1 MCISHHAPSRFID
14 FPSNSLLDALAGEI
28 FPLLRSQPK
37 LVQGSDTKTFFGAL
51 CALFGAW
58 RAIFPVF
65 PVEQGNPGSVTALR
79 RHKLRRAQKGPPLA
93 GAAPFVV
100 TPLAPQLCQRN
111 ACGFLAEPWLS
122 TMLTS
127 AGPRKFI
134 ASSRAPRMFF
144 GSSTKKPLP
153 PKASMTR
160 S

>member
-14 FPSNSLLDALAGEI
+14 FPANSLLDALAGEI

-37 LVQGSDTKTFFGAL
+37 WVQSSDTNAFFGAL

-65 PVEQGNPGSVTALR
+65 SRGAGKSRLVAACRQ
-79 RHKLRRAQKGPPLA
+79 HKLRRAQKGPPLA

-111 ACGFLAEPWLS
+111 ACGF
-122 TMLTS
+122 
-127 AGPRKFI
+127 
-134 ASSRAPRMFF
+134 
-144 GSSTKKPLP
+144 
-153 PKASMTR
+153 
-160 S
+160 